1 MKATSLD
8 PKASAHDPHAPAA
21 PKGSPIR
28 LMILLAVLIAGG
40 AALIYDWGIAPP
52 QVKAANDKL
61 HDTVLKHNELGLLG
75 AEKKAADQAAAGIA
89 SIGEPG
95 GLIYS
100 EDIQK
105 ILGMAPSKIEKAELY
120 TIEYY
125 RWWGW
130 IPRNR
135 NYITV
140 LYVGDNP
147 DKRHYSTHYA
157 NMLPEDTS
165 LPGKLK
171 GGPPVVEL
179 TSGADSGNVA
189 MPAAMPPMG
198 PGMGP
203 PAPLGAGAG
212 KKGKGRPQGKTDK
225 AEAGKVN
232 EEDKSKNAAEPKP
245 VDPKPEVEPKKDEA
259 AGEKAEA
266 KKDDAAPAGVEAKDD
281 K

>member
-1 MKATSLD
+1 MKATTAD
-8 PKASAHDPHAPAA
+8 PKSGHDPHAHPAR
-21 PKGSPIR
+21 KGSPVR
-28 LMILLAVLIAGG
+28 LIILLSILIVIGG
-40 AALIYDWGIAPP
+40 ALVYDWGIAPP

-61 HDTVLKHNELGLLG
+61 HDTVLKHNELGVIG
-75 AEKKAADQAAAGIA
+75 AKKKAADQAAAGIV

-100 EDIQK
+100 KDVQK
-105 ILGMAPSKIEKAELY
+105 ILGMKPSRTETTERY

-157 NMLPEDTS
+157 NMLPEDAA

-171 GGPPVVEL
+171 EGPPVVDL
-179 TSGADSGNVA
+179 TSGTNSENVA
-189 MPAAMPPMG
+189 IPSAPPGMG
-198 PGMGP
+198 PGMVP
-203 PAPLGAGAG
+203 PADPGAGAG
-212 KKGKGRPQGKTDK
+212 KKGKGRPQGKADK
-225 AEAGKVN
+225 AEAGKDN
-232 EEDKSKNAAEPKP
+232 EGDKSQNAAEPKP
-245 VDPKPEVEPKKDEA
+245 DVEPRKEEAAEEKPEANK
-259 AGEKAEA
+259 
-266 KKDDAAPAGVEAKDD
+266 DAAAPPKADAKDD